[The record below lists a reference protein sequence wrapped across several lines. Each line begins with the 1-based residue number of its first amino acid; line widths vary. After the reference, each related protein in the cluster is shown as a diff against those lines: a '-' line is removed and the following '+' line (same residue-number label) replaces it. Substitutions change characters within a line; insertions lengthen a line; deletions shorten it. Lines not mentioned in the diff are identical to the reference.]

1 MLVRYVMLVRSQGI
15 SLRKLV
21 ELSLYCRILSAYLLN
36 NKLSPTERPVLC
48 YQNRKSTVLIRV

>member
-1 MLVRYVMLVRSQGI
+1 MLVRSQGI